1 MANNNPNIEGLLSH
15 ATEKKENAKAKVETA
30 IKKMLKENININFNS
45 VSHAANVS
53 KTFLYK
59 EQTIRERIEYLRKQQ
74 EGLSSVKS
82 FKRNVSETSKDV
94 IIEALKNRI
103 ENLNRKIATLEQEKE
118 QLQIQLKKDLGK
130 VYGNI

>member
-45 VSHAANVS
+45 VSNAANVS

-59 EQTIRERIEYLRKQQ
+59 EQTIRDRIEYLRKQQ
-74 EGLSSVKS
+74 EVLSSVKS

-94 IIEALKNRI
+94 IIEALKNKI

-130 VYGNI
+130 VYENI